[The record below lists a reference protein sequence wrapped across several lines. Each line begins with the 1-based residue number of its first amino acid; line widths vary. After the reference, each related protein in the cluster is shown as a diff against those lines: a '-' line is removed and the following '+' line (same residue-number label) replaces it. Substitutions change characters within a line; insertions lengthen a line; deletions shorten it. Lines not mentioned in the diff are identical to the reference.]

1 MMKRLLMTTAAASI
15 LALGTAAY
23 AQDSGTAQPAQQPQ
37 VVAPQPPANGN
48 NASGGDTTANSNTT
62 NNATNAIG
70 ANTNANATNTTGVIS
85 GQAPAATASSTPA
98 TPPPSDAVISAQKD
112 NEVRAD
118 QLIGM
123 TVYTGNGEKV
133 GVVHDIL
140 LDKNGKATGVVLNV
154 GGVLGIGAKS
164 VGLTWKEVDVQPDK
178 QAVQVSYTKDQLE
191 AAPAF
196 KTSDQINAEMNA
208 QTPPAPSGSGGLP
221 APQPGAGSM
230 GGGSATGGATQP
242 STNP

>member
-1 MMKRLLMTTAAASI
+1 MMKRLLMTTATASI
-15 LALGTAAY
+15 LAMGAAAY

-37 VVAPQPPANGN
+37 IVAPQPPANSN
-48 NASGGDTTANSNTT
+48 NATGGDTLANANNATT
-62 NNATNAIG
+62 TNATNAIG
-70 ANTNANATNTTGVIS
+70 ANPNAANTNTNGSVIS

-191 AAPAF
+191 AAPTF
-196 KTSDQINAEMNA
+196 K
-208 QTPPAPSGSGGLP
+208 
-221 APQPGAGSM
+221 
-230 GGGSATGGATQP
+230 
-242 STNP
+242 